1 MDDIDYTVG
10 LNGRLGIEIL
20 ERSPDKVVGTM
31 PVEGN
36 TQPRG
41 MLHGGASLALAET
54 LGSIGASLHADQFDR
69 FSVGI
74 DINGTHH
81 RVATEG
87 VVVGVATP
95 LHQGRSI
102 ATYEVVI
109 RDSEERRV
117 CTARITCSL
126 IPRPK

>member
-1 MDDIDYTVG
+1 VELADYHVG
-10 LNGRLGIEIL
+10 LNDRLGIEIL
-20 ERSPDKVVGTM
+20 ERSPERVVGRM

-41 MLHGGASLALAET
+41 MLHGGASLALAES

-69 FSVGI
+69 YSVGV

-81 RVATEG
+81 RVATKG
-87 VVVGVATP
+87 VVTGVATP
-95 LHQGRSI
+95 IHQGRSI
-102 ATYEVVI
+102 ATYEIVI
-109 RDSEERRV
+109 SDEEDRRI

-126 IPRPK
+126 IPRKR